1 VTASPFHIDGEP
13 VGPGG
18 PAPYRPGEDT
28 RAVLAGLLGYGSDRI
43 AELAGRGAVM
53 GPGLGSEIGPLA
65 DTPVDE

>member
-1 VTASPFHIDGEP
+1 
-13 VGPGG
+13 
-18 PAPYRPGEDT
+18 
-28 RAVLAGLLGYGSDRI
+28 VLAGLLGYGSDRI